1 MSYSIDKAIECAKR
15 DAHVKQLQ
23 GKLFTAG
30 DDSPA
35 SQDFTNGD
43 PETIYSLAALYAQ
56 FVEDLNYEDAQD
68 KIIDALTLEF
78 PDYI

>member
-1 MSYSIDKAIECAKR
+1 MYTIEIAIQSAKTE
-15 DAHVKQLQ
+15 AHQKQLA

-35 SQDFTNGD
+35 ANDFTDGD
-43 PETIYSLAALYAQ
+43 PETIYSIAALYAQ
-56 FVEDLNYEDAQD
+56 YVEELDYEDAQD

-78 PDYI
+78 PDYV